1 MIRPRRS
8 IPKRD
13 PIHLTKEGF
22 DSFQKELNSLVQER
36 KPAVLKLSEARNLGD
51 LSENGLYTA
60 AKANLRR
67 IDGRIFFLKN
77 VLKYSQV
84 PDKDTKGIVSIGST
98 VEIMIE
104 LIRKKY
110 TLVGDFEANPSEN
123 KISYKSPIGS
133 VIFGRKTGD
142 ILQFVSPE
150 GVKQVKILSVE

>member
-1 MIRPRRS
+1 MTRIKRIIPR
-8 IPKRD
+8 RD

-22 DSFQKELNSLVQER
+22 DSFQKELQSLADER
-36 KPAVLKLSEARNLGD
+36 KPAVLKLAEARSLGD

-84 PDKDTKGIVSIGST
+84 PDQDRSGIVSIGSI

-104 LIRKKY
+104 LARKKY
-110 TLVGDFEANPSEN
+110 KLVGDFEANPSEN

-133 VIFGRKTGD
+133 VIFGKKKGD
-142 ILQFVSPE
+142 IVQFTSPE